1 MKSKEDISE
10 ILKEVERNIGIVFSN
25 SSLLLEALVHPS
37 YHHENPSI
45 KMDNQRLEFLGDSVI
60 SLVISEILYKIHKE
74 ADEGLLSQMRSYL
87 IKEETLAKK
96 SLKLGLDKLIFLGK
110 GEELQGGREKESIL
124 SDLFEAFIGAIFLD
138 KGFDFVREFLINI
151 YKEDLE
157 RVEYEIDWK
166 TLLRKYLLSINK
178 KPEYRLVKEEGP
190 EHKKHFYVELW
201 VENEKI
207 SEGKG
212 KSKRQAE
219 TQAAQKALEKLK
231 KNVS

>member
-10 ILKEVERNIGIVFSN
+10 ILKEVEKNIGIVFSN
-25 SSLLLEALVHPS
+25 PFLLLEALVHPS
-37 YHHENPSI
+37 YYHENPSI
-45 KMDNQRLEFLGDSVI
+45 NMDNQRLEFLGDSVI
-60 SLVISEILYKIHKE
+60 SLVISGILYKIHKE

-96 SLKLGLDKLIFLGK
+96 SLKLGLDKLILLGK
-110 GEELQGGREKESIL
+110 GEDLQGGRGKNSIL
-124 SDLFEAFIGAIFLD
+124 SDLFEAFVGAIFLD
-138 KGFDFVREFLINI
+138 KGFDFVKEFLTNI

-166 TLLRKYLLSINK
+166 TLLKKYLLSVNK
-178 KPEYRLVKEEGP
+178 KPEYKLVKEEGP

-201 VENEKI
+201 IENEKI
-207 SEGKG
+207 SEGEG
-212 KSKRQAE
+212 RTKRQAE